1 MTDTNQ
7 ETQTPGAEQ
16 KGPEIDVQPA
26 QQKRGRGRPP
36 KNPPGETGPQKEDPT
51 GGTASTSTAKPRKA
65 KGGKVD
71 ATQLARQLVGLHEL
85 ACMATGNQFPEL
97 RISGDE
103 ANMLAGGIASVCEH
117 YDLSIDGKTGA
128 FLNLFAAAAMVYAPR
143 IMSIRQRV
151 NAARPVDVQPREIH
165 PTQPMQ

>member
-7 ETQTPGAEQ
+7 ETQAASQDDQ
-16 KGPEIDVQPA
+16 KIDVEPA
-26 QQKRGRGRPP
+26 QPKRGRGRPP
-36 KNPPGETGPQKEDPT
+36 KNSAGETGPQKEDA
-51 GGTASTSTAKPRKA
+51 GGTTSTSTAKPRKA

-71 ATQLARQLVGLHEL
+71 ASQLAKQLIGLHEL

-103 ANMLAGGIASVCEH
+103 ANMLAGGISSVCEH

-143 IMSIRQRV
+143 IMSIRNRV
-151 NAARPVDVQPREIH
+151 NAARPIDVQSTPV
-165 PTQPMQ
+165 Q